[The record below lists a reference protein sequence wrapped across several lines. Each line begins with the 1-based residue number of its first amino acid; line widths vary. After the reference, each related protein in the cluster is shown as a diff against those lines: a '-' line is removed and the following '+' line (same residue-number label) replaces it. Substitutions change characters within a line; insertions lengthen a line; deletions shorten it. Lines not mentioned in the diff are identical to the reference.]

1 MPDKIK
7 LLLVGIGGYGA
18 GYVMTAL
25 NMEDEFEVV
34 GVADPFAQNAA
45 SLDELEDIPVFD
57 TIEEFFAAGHTAD
70 AAVISSPIQLHCEQL
85 EAALN
90 HSLHVLCEK
99 PLCADGSQAQRM
111 LTAAA
116 AQPAQKVLIGF
127 QWSFSPAMLAFKRQI
142 LDGVWGK
149 PVSIKAIVRWPRAFN
164 YYKRNDWAGRLR
176 DSAGNFVGD
185 SVLSNATA
193 HYLHNPLFM
202 LGSAMDTAAEPSQIE
217 AQCFK
222 AFDIE
227 TFDTAFVKLA
237 VPDRFGSETDV
248 FIAVSHCTEETAE
261 PYVEY
266 TFEHGIVRCAGDDRL
281 KGTLR
286 GEEVDFGVIGGGLE
300 GYYNKMLSL
309 YRCANAL
316 EKPPCTVATALPE
329 LTVANTVLSAFPA
342 AAFDPARVEEC
353 TAPLKEAR
361 LKVNGLD
368 AVMLECYQKS
378 QLPSQLALQ
387 L

>member
-1 MPDKIK
+1 MPDKLK

-18 GYVMTAL
+18 GYVMTAQ
-25 NMEDEFEVV
+25 NMEDEFEIA
-34 GVADPFAQNAA
+34 GVADPLAKNAS
-45 SLDELEDIPVFD
+45 SLDSIEDVPVFD
-57 TIEEFFAAGHTAD
+57 TIEDFFASGLEAD
-70 AAVISSPIQLHCEQL
+70 AAVISSPIQFHCEQL
-85 EAALN
+85 EAALD

-99 PLCADGSQAQRM
+99 PLCADAGQAQRM
-111 LTAAA
+111 LAAA
-116 AQPAQKVLIGF
+116 AAHPGQKVLIGF

-142 LDGVWGK
+142 LEGKWGR
-149 PVSIKAIVRWPRAFN
+149 PLSIKAIVRWPRAFS

-176 DSAGNFVGD
+176 DSAGRFVGD

-202 LGSAMDTAAEPSQIE
+202 LGGAMDTAAEPSRIE
-217 AQCFK
+217 AQCFR

-227 TFDTAFVKLA
+227 TFDTAFVKLS
-237 VPDRFGSETDV
+237 VPGRFGNETDV
-248 FIAVSHCTEETAE
+248 FIAVSHCTEKVAE

-266 TFEHGIVRCAGDDRL
+266 RFEHGTVLCAGNDRL
-281 KGTLR
+281 KGNLR

-309 YRCANAL
+309 YRCASGL
-316 EKPPCTVATALPE
+316 EEPPCTVATSLPE
-329 LTVANTVLSAFPA
+329 LTVANTVLHDFPA
-342 AAFDPARVEEC
+342 VAFNPARVEEC

-368 AVMLECYQKS
+368 DVMLECYQKG
-378 QLPSQLALQ
+378 QLPAQLALQ